1 MITGLYSAASNLD
14 ALTQQQDAIAGNI
27 ANAGVSGHK
36 GETVV
41 FRSFP
46 DLLFTRRSSFI
57 PPETSANRTTGRMGT
72 GVGVDWA
79 YLNFEPGI
87 LEETGVPTDLTVDGD
102 GFFVVRTERGERLT
116 RNSKFK
122 ITIDENRSLGTI
134 TTVEGYPLLG
144 QRGPIQIPVDRDFK
158 VDKSGTVAAGDQ
170 ILDRIRLVT
179 VPDKNVLKPESGAL
193 FHLEEKWA
201 DDLEP
206 AREAAVQQGYVERS
220 NVNTLV
226 EMVRMIES
234 FRNFESA
241 ARVLTALDQTL
252 NLAVNEIGRR
262 V

>member
-14 ALTQQQDAIAGNI
+14 ALTHQQDAIAGNI

-46 DLLFTRRSSFI
+46 DLMFSHRSAFI
-57 PPETSANRTTGRMGT
+57 PQETKANRTMGRMGT
-72 GVGVDWA
+72 GVGVDWS
-79 YLNFEPGI
+79 YLNFEPGV
-87 LEETGVPTDLTVDGD
+87 LEQTGVPTDLTIDGD

-116 RNSKFK
+116 RSSKFQLEVDEAK
-122 ITIDENRSLGTI
+122 GVATIVTDDR
-134 TTVEGYPLLG
+134 YPLLG
-144 QRGPIQIPVDRDFK
+144 ERGPIQVPVDEEFG
-158 VDKSGTVAAGDQ
+158 VDLSGTVFAGEQ

-193 FHLEEKWA
+193 FQLEEKWA
-201 DDLEP
+201 DDLQP
-206 AREAAVQQGYVERS
+206 ATNANVQQGYVEKS

-234 FRNFESA
+234 FRNYESA